1 MSAYVVVEIDVKNP
15 EGYEEYKK
23 LAPPPIAAFGGK
35 YIARGGKAEN
45 LEGDW
50 KPNRIVILE
59 FESVDKAKNWL
70 DSDEYREAK
79 ALRHKYATTNMIVV
93 EGV

>member
-1 MSAYVVVEIDVKNP
+1 MSAYVVAEIEVDNP

-35 YIARGGKAEN
+35 YITRGGRAEN

-59 FESVDKAKNWL
+59 FESIDKAKNWL
-70 DSDEYREAK
+70 DSEEYREAK
-79 ALRHKYATTNMIVV
+79 ALRHKHATSKMIVV
-93 EGV
+93 DGV

>member
-1 MSAYVVVEIDVKNP
+1 MSAYVVAEIEVDNP

-35 YIARGGKAEN
+35 YIARGGRAEN

-50 KPNRIVILE
+50 KPTRIVILE

-70 DSDEYREAK
+70 DSEEYREAK
-79 ALRHKYATTNMIVV
+79 ALRHEHAKSKMIVV

>member
-1 MSAYVVVEIDVKNP
+1 MSAYVIAEIEVDNP

-23 LAPPPIAAFGGK
+23 LAPPPIAAYGGK
-35 YIARGGKAEN
+35 YIARGGRVEN

-50 KPNRIVILE
+50 QPNRIVILE
-59 FESVDKAKNWL
+59 FESVEKAKQWL
-70 DSDEYREAK
+70 DSDEYRGAR

>member
-1 MSAYVVVEIDVKNP
+1 M
-15 EGYEEYKK
+15 
-23 LAPPPIAAFGGK
+23 
-35 YIARGGKAEN
+35 AEK

-50 KPNRIVILE
+50 QPNRIVILE
-59 FESVDKAKNWL
+59 FESVEKAKQWL
-70 DSDEYREAK
+70 DSDEYRGAR

>member
-1 MSAYVVVEIDVKNP
+1 MSAYVVAEIQVDNP

-23 LAPPPIAAFGGK
+23 LAPTPIAAFGGK
-35 YIARGGKAEN
+35 YIARGGRAEN

-50 KPNRIVILE
+50 QPNRLVILE

-70 DSDEYREAK
+70 DSEEYREAK
-79 ALRHKYATTNMIVV
+79 ALRHEHATSNMIVV

>member
-1 MSAYVVVEIDVKNP
+1 MSAYVVVEIVVNNP

-23 LAPPPIAAFGGK
+23 LAPPPIAAYGAK
-35 YIARGGKAEN
+35 YIARGGRAEN

-50 KPNRIVILE
+50 QPNRIVILE
-59 FESVDKAKNWL
+59 FESVEKAKQWL
-70 DSDEYREAK
+70 NSEEYREAK
-79 ALRHKYATTNMIVV
+79 ALRQKHATSKMIVV